1 LLHVDPRGLV
11 VGVNTRTDAALDKA
25 FLASIAARGVREPI
39 IVRRGE
45 GGVLVVRKGQR
56 RALAAVQ
63 AGLEL
68 VAVVVEPEPLADQPA
83 RDIDRIIDQLGE
95 NQHRAGLP
103 VTDEVAAHQQLL
115 DLGLTAGQIARA
127 THTRPARVKTT
138 LAVGRSGLAAA
149 AMARHDLSLEQAAVI
164 ADFDGDQAAVTAL
177 VAAAKIGPGQFEH
190 VAQRARDDRTET
202 RLRTELTARLHTAG
216 VTTIDRPEVGRGRST
231 VLGLNQLRPGP
242 HTEPGTVIGEADH
255 AECPG
260 HVAWLE
266 NSWRSDQPVAVA
278 YGCRDWV
285 GNGHAEQHA
294 PAGQTT
300 TTPPAGT
307 PGGPMSEQQK
317 AERRTV
323 IANNK
328 AWVSATTV
336 RQAWLRQFLTR
347 KSPPKDAQQ
356 WIAAT
361 LADGS
366 HDLRRAMEDQHSL
379 ARDLLG
385 LAETD
390 DQRWYR
396 GCRPHPLAAA
406 AHAATTARATILTLA
421 MLLAALEDGT
431 SNDTWRRPSPESAAY
446 LATLA
451 GWGYELSQVEQ
462 LLHAEPAH
470 TTTPGGTA
478 EHTTTPA
485 TRSTADT
492 GSAPDTGSTADT
504 ADGDVRGG
512 HAA

>member
-1 LLHVDPRGLV
+1 LELLHLDPRRLV

-56 RALAAVQ
+56 RALAAVR

-68 VAVVVEPEPLADQPA
+68 VPVVVEPEPQADQTA

-115 DLGLTAGQIARA
+115 DLGLTAGQIARR

-164 ADFDGDQAAVTAL
+164 AEFASQEEAVTAL

-202 RLRTELTARLHTAG
+202 RLRSELTARLHAAG
-216 VTTIDRPEVGRGRST
+216 VTTIQRPDHRGRGA

-242 HTEPGTVIGEADH
+242 HAEPGAAIGEADH

-266 NSWRSDQPVAVA
+266 NSWRSDQPVAIA

-285 GNGHAEQHA
+285 GHGHAERHA

-300 TTPPAGT
+300 TTPPAGAA
-307 PGGPMSEQQK
+307 GGPMNEQQK
-317 AERRTV
+317 TERRTV
-323 IANNK
+323 IANNR

-385 LAETD
+385 LAETA

-396 GCRPHPLAAA
+396 GCGRPHPLAAA

-446 LATLA
+446 LTTLTN
-451 GWGYELSQVEQ
+451 WGYQPSEVEQ
-462 LLHAEPAH
+462 LLHAHPAH
-470 TTTPGGTA
+470 TTNIP
-478 EHTTTPA
+478 HTTGDDPDTE
-485 TRSTADT
+485 ST
-492 GSAPDTGSTADT
+492 PDTG
-504 ADGDVRGG
+504 DGDVRGE
-512 HAA
+512 HA